1 MVDNR
6 AGARARRSRPL
17 GASLRR
23 AWVGYQMALDAEMT
37 DAGFADRR
45 LPDRRVLR
53 LCAGADDVTISD
65 IGRSM
70 GISRQA
76 ASKIVAA
83 LGERGYVTVSVSVSD
98 GREKIVTLTPRA
110 NEYLAAQRA
119 DARRVKR
126 RVRAELGTDAFEAV
140 QQLVAV
146 LSPDEDVRMRVY
158 IRAHHP
164 ELGPP
169 G

>member
-6 AGARARRSRPL
+6 ARERWPRSRPL
-17 GASLRR
+17 GTSLRR
-23 AWVGYQMALDAEMT
+23 AWVGYQMALDAEMAG
-37 DAGFADRR
+37 AGFADRR
-45 LPDRRVLR
+45 LPDGRVLR
-53 LCAGADDVTISD
+53 LCARPDDVTISD

-76 ASKIVAA
+76 ASKIVGT
-83 LGERGYVTVSVSVSD
+83 LGERGYVTVSASAAD

-110 NEYLAAQRA
+110 NQYLAAQRA
-119 DARRVKR
+119 AARRIER
-126 RVRAELGTDAFEAV
+126 RVRAELGTDAFDAV

-146 LSPDEDVRMRVY
+146 LTPDEDVRMRDY

-164 ELGPP
+164 ELGPS